1 MNDSNGEPRIRRSA
15 GMLKNPRE
23 TAEPRLSA
31 GKPPPP
37 RPQAKQPECVS
48 ASPCPKAPRARSAP
62 KPKVL
67 MGEVAAPIQKF
78 AASGGG
84 GQEISKQR
92 EAFRAFMTARHLRP
106 TEWARAAGVP
116 PGEILGYLT
125 AKTRSIAPESLEKL
139 ARVAKV
145 APQDMFG

>member
-1 MNDSNGEPRIRRSA
+1 
-15 GMLKNPRE
+15 MLKDPRE
-23 TAEPRLSA
+23 ATAPLPA
-31 GKPPPP
+31 KKPPTP
-37 RPQAKQPECVS
+37 RPEAKQPERVS
-48 ASPCPKAPRARSAP
+48 ASPHP

-84 GQEISKQR
+84 GVEIGKQR
-92 EAFRAFMTARHLRP
+92 EAFRAFMTAHHLRP

-116 PGEILGYLT
+116 PGEILGFLT